1 MNVIPLL
8 RSQCDWSPRHKI
20 HNLLGGVMRVK
31 RNRTGRVGAQ
41 VTRCGQVKAFG
52 DAPELFPKQ
61 GSRVVALSLAV
72 SLISSMALAQSAGS
86 SSIKSD
92 TPDATVKP
100 KLPKKKGRLPNSG
113 KAAEIGSGSV
123 PGRSALAQ
131 APALPHASRADIAA
145 GKPQDEAGKFARFNK
160 LRERGLE
167 INIPGPADTV
177 DQDKGGFRSALADL
191 GIGYVAWTQ
200 NSYVQ
205 NVLPNAARSTIANQ
219 LYNGQN
225 PTFNSVNYVMVTY
238 DLTRYG
244 IPDGQI
250 IAGMEQQSWT
260 WQPGGPDRL
269 GINTLAYYQTFF
281 DRALELKVGYLRN
294 SHEFAGTL
302 VGGNAGASVF
312 GPSSNVLY
320 QGGMS
325 RNATPTPAINLRYNF
340 DSQLYTKLSVQRS
353 ISPDGVATEVNQN
366 PAGLNWTTPNTGI
379 LTLDETGYQTKA
391 APGVL
396 DTWVRAGIGYNTSH
410 YTNLA
415 FPKQPRGDENNFYY
429 VAADRQLWQVAPQGA
444 ASRGIYGGFSVMGAP
459 PDQNK
464 VAQYY
469 EARLYAKGL
478 FDSRPSDQISV
489 VATDTVW
496 SNIAVQNALAA
507 KNLVHNDS
515 KAISGTYT
523 AHLAPGV
530 YLNLGLTYINNPT
543 TITYTPPIGHA
554 LNFSASTSVFF

>member
-1 MNVIPLL
+1 MNGSFSELIAMHVDGDK
-8 RSQCDWSPRHKI
+8 RDKTPRWLPILISNK
-20 HNLLGGVMRVK
+20 G
-31 RNRTGRVGAQ
+31 RN
-41 VTRCGQVKAFG
+41 
-52 DAPELFPKQ
+52 
-61 GSRVVALSLAV
+61 VVAISLAA
-72 SLISSMALAQSAGS
+72 SLISNVAMAGNAE
-86 SSIKSD
+86 
-92 TPDATVKP
+92 TT
-100 KLPKKKGRLPNSG
+100 SG
-113 KAAEIGSGSV
+113 KSHAPDTALKSKLTKKNSHAAKPEERPR
-123 PGRSALAQ
+123 PGAEGLRGASALAQ
-131 APALPHASRADIAA
+131 GAIAPKLARHDIVAQPA
-145 GKPQDEAGKFARFNK
+145 QDEASKFARFDK

-167 INIPGPADTV
+167 INIPAPIDTV
-177 DQDKGGFRSALADL
+177 DQDKTGLRSALADV
-191 GIGYVAWTQ
+191 GVGYVAWTV

-225 PTFNSVNYVMVTY
+225 PTFNTVNYVMVTY

-281 DRALELKVGYLRN
+281 DRALELKFGYLRN

-302 VGGNAGASVF
+302 VGGNAGASIF

-325 RNATPTPAINLRYNF
+325 SNATPTPAVNLRYNF
-340 DSQLYTKLSVQRS
+340 DRNFYSKLSVQRS

-366 PAGLNWTTPNTGI
+366 PEGLYWRTPNTGV
-379 LTLDETGYQTKA
+379 LALDETGYQTKA
-391 APGVL
+391 APGVF
-396 DTWVRAGIGYNTSH
+396 DTWLRAGIGYNTSH
-410 YTNLA
+410 YTNIP
-415 FPKQPRGDENNFYY
+415 FPKNPRGDENTFYY
-429 VAADRQLWQVAPQGA
+429 VAADRQFSQIAPQGA

-464 VAQYY
+464 VTQYY
-469 EARLYAKGL
+469 EVRLYAKGL
-478 FDSRPSDQISV
+478 FDSRPTDQISI

-496 SNIAVQNALAA
+496 SNFAVQNALAA
-507 KNLVHNDS
+507 KNLAHNDS

-523 AHLAPGV
+523 AHLGPGV

-543 TITYTPPIGHA
+543 TITYTPQTGHA
-554 LNFSASTSVFF
+554 LNFSASTSIFF